1 MQKKTH
7 TLKRTLFLW
16 IIGLMA
22 LGVGGYGAY
31 QGWNYFPMKTPVR
44 STPSIKPTPSVF
56 KTADIIPPGTTKT
69 SEPVSEPAPTVIP
82 PTSVAMTEK
91 ESFALKGPSPQD
103 VANLLLLRDALI
115 TNSPCFIPWQR
126 ASALLPN
133 QIQEQLTLLC
143 AVPDKAPLADIL
155 TTFQAQK
162 DACLEDHFITTHGGP
177 KALKQLIYTFI
188 KITPLSGIG
197 AQLTGAETAL
207 SRGNIAETLR
217 LLGDLPLKERAF
229 FQGIIL
235 QLNRYQVLVQTV
247 TETLLFTLKKEG
259 V

>member
-16 IIGLMA
+16 IIGFIA
-22 LGVGGYGAY
+22 LGAGGYGAY
-31 QGWNYFPMKTPVR
+31 HGWDYFPLKPR
-44 STPSIKPTPSVF
+44 LHPAPSTEVPPSVS
-56 KTADIIPPGTTKT
+56 KIPDVIPKKAET
-69 SEPVSEPAPTVIP
+69 SEPVPEPTPTVIAP
-82 PTSVAMTEK
+82 SSVAITEK
-91 ESFALKGPSPQD
+91 ESFSLREPTPQD
-103 VANLLLLRDALI
+103 IANLLLLRDALI
-115 TNSPCFIPWQR
+115 TNSPCFIPYQR
-126 ASALLPN
+126 ASVLLPS
-133 QIQEQLTLLC
+133 QIQGQLTLLC
-143 AVPDKAPLADIL
+143 TIPDKAPLTDIL
-155 TTFQAQK
+155 ATFQTQK
-162 DACLEDHFITTHGGP
+162 DACLEDHFITTHDGP
-177 KALKQLIYTFI
+177 KALKQLIYTFV

-207 SRGNIAETLR
+207 SRGNISETLR
-217 LLGDLPLKERAF
+217 LLGDLPPHERTF